1 MNMTASNGALSVPLE
16 HLPGLVALVVLPIVV
31 WFAICVVRELGARE
45 FAWAEVVE
53 RRLEGMSFSAKVALF
68 GSLAGAVVHAALVP
82 THWTADHVI
91 ALLFIAD
98 TVGFAI
104 AFAWIFT
111 ARRYWQPVAVAMLGG
126 TTAGYA
132 WYLLTGRE
140 TLDLVGLLTTTV
152 ELAAALVVVSSVSSA
167 VGSRRSGERW
177 IAAAV
182 SVALFSL
189 LGTSAIAS
197 ASPASSTTTS
207 TASSHTKQASS
218 SGKGTSGPG
227 MQGMPG
233 ASTGSRA
240 ISRTTTS
247 PAGPVTWPV
256 DMTAMAAGMEM
267 ATPNCTAEPTVAQQ
281 KAAVNLV
288 DQTVARAAPYKSLA
302 AAKAAGYVPVTRPG
316 QKVVHYINPSIYRQG
331 AVLNPNNIPVLVYV
345 NTSHGAVLSAA
356 MYLTPQSSAG
366 VRPPQPGGCLTQW
379 HIHTDL
385 CFSTGRV
392 VGNNNAGAC
401 SAGSINQTTHPMM
414 HVWLTSVSGGP
425 LAPDPPAVDQVVAA
439 NQMPTLNPPN
449 GTA

>member
-1 MNMTASNGALSVPLE
+1 MTGSNGALSVPLE
-16 HLPGLVALVVLPIVV
+16 HLPGLVALVALPIVV
-31 WFAICVVRELGARE
+31 WFVISVVGALGRCGV
-45 FAWAEVVE
+45 AWADVVE
-53 RRLEGMSFSAKVALF
+53 RRFERMSFSVRVALF

-82 THWTADHVI
+82 THWTSAHVI

-98 TVGFAI
+98 SVGFAI

-111 ARRYWQPVAVAMLGG
+111 ARRYWQSVALAMLGG

-152 ELAAALVVVSSVSSA
+152 ELAAALVVVSSAFSG
-167 VGSRRSGERW
+167 VGSRRRGERW

-197 ASPASSTTTS
+197 ASPASSTSTL
-207 TASSHTKQASS
+207 TASSQPNQASS
-218 SGKGTSGPG
+218 PRTGTSGPG
-227 MQGMPG
+227 MAGMPG
-233 ASTGSRA
+233 ASASSRP
-240 ISRTTTS
+240 ISLPTTS
-247 PAGPVTWPV
+247 PAGSVTWPV
-256 DMTAMAAGMEM
+256 DMTTMAAGMEM
-267 ATPNCTAEPTVAQQ
+267 ARANCTAEPTVAQQ
-281 KAAVNLV
+281 KAAVNVV
-288 DQTVARAAPYKSLA
+288 DQTVAAAAPYKSLA

-331 AVLNPNNIPVLVYV
+331 SVLDPTNIPVLVYV

-356 MYLTPQSSAG
+356 MYLTPQSSAAAK
-366 VRPPQPGGCLTQW
+366 PPQPGGCLTQW
-379 HIHTDL
+379 HLHTDL
-385 CFSTGRV
+385 CLNAGMV

-401 SAGSINQTTHPMM
+401 PTGSSNRTTQPMM
-414 HVWLTSVSGGP
+414 HVWLTSVTGGP

-439 NQMPTLNPPN
+439 NQMSALNPPN

>member
-1 MNMTASNGALSVPLE
+1 MTGSNGALSVPLE
-16 HLPGLVALVVLPIVV
+16 HLPGLVALVALPIVV
-31 WFAICVVRELGARE
+31 WIAICAVGALGRHGV
-45 FAWAEVVE
+45 AWAESVGQ
-53 RRLEGMSFSAKVALF
+53 RFQRMSFSARVALF
-68 GSLAGAVVHAALVP
+68 GSLVGAVVHAALVP
-82 THWTADHVI
+82 THWTAAHLT
-91 ALLFIAD
+91 ALLFLAD
-98 TVGFAI
+98 AVGFAI
-104 AFAWIFT
+104 AFVWVLT
-111 ARRYWQPVAVAMLGG
+111 ARRYWHSVAVAMLGG

-132 WYLLTGRE
+132 WYLVTGRE

-152 ELAAALVVVSSVSSA
+152 ELAAALVMVSSASSA

-197 ASPASSTTTS
+197 AAPASSTTTS
-207 TASSHTKQASS
+207 TASSQPKPASS
-218 SGKGTSGPG
+218 HGKGTSGPG
-227 MQGMPG
+227 MAGMPG
-233 ASTGSRA
+233 VSASSGP
-240 ISRTTTS
+240 ISRPTTS
-247 PAGPVTWPV
+247 PAGSVTWPV
-256 DMTAMAAGMEM
+256 DMTTMAAGMEM

-288 DQTVARAAPYKSLA
+288 DQTVATAAPYKSLA

-331 AVLNPNNIPVLVYV
+331 PVLDPNNIPVLVYV

-356 MYLTPQSSAG
+356 MYLTPRSSAAAK
-366 VRPPQPGGCLTQW
+366 PAQPGGCLTQW

-401 SAGSINQTTHPMM
+401 SAGSFNQTTQPMM

-425 LAPDPPAVDQVVAA
+425 LAPDPPAIDQVVAA
-439 NQMPTLNPPN
+439 SQMPALNPPN

>member
-1 MNMTASNGALSVPLE
+1 MTGSNGALSVPLE
-16 HLPGLVALVVLPIVV
+16 HLPGLVALVALPIVV
-31 WFAICVVRELGARE
+31 WIAICAIGALGKRRV
-45 FAWAEVVE
+45 AWAEVVGRRFE
-53 RRLEGMSFSAKVALF
+53 RMSFSARVALF

-82 THWTADHVI
+82 THWTAAHVI

-104 AFAWIFT
+104 AFVWIFT
-111 ARRYWQPVAVAMLGG
+111 ARRYWHSVALAMLGG

-152 ELAAALVVVSSVSSA
+152 ELAAALVVVSSASSA

-207 TASSHTKQASS
+207 TASPQAKQASS
-218 SGKGTSGPG
+218 HGKGTSGPG
-227 MQGMPG
+227 MEGMTG
-233 ASTGSRA
+233 ASASNRS
-240 ISRTTTS
+240 ISRPTTS
-247 PAGPVTWPV
+247 PAGSVTWPV
-256 DMTAMAAGMEM
+256 DMTTMAAGMEM

-288 DQTVARAAPYKSLA
+288 NQTVATAAPYKSLA

-331 AVLNPNNIPVLVYV
+331 PVLDPNNIPVLVYV

-356 MYLTPQSSAG
+356 MYLTPRSNAAA
-366 VRPPQPGGCLTQW
+366 RPPQPGGCLTQW

-401 SAGSINQTTHPMM
+401 SAGSFNQTTQPMM

-439 NQMPTLNPPN
+439 NQMPALNPPN

>member
-1 MNMTASNGALSVPLE
+1 MTGSNGALSVPLE
-16 HLPGLVALVVLPIVV
+16 HLPGLVALVALPIVV
-31 WFAICVVRELGARE
+31 WIAICAVGALGRRGV
-45 FAWAEVVE
+45 AWAEVVGRRFE
-53 RRLEGMSFSAKVALF
+53 RMSFSARVALF
-68 GSLAGAVVHAALVP
+68 GSLVGAVVHAALVP
-82 THWTADHVI
+82 THWTAAHVT

-98 TVGFAI
+98 AVGFAI
-104 AFAWIFT
+104 AFAWILT
-111 ARRYWQPVAVAMLGG
+111 ARRYWHSVALAMLGG

-152 ELAAALVVVSSVSSA
+152 ELAAALVVVSSAFSA

-177 IAAAV
+177 VAAAV

-197 ASPASSTTTS
+197 AAPASSTTTS
-207 TASSHTKQASS
+207 TASSQPKPASS
-218 SGKGTSGPG
+218 HGKGTSGPG
-227 MQGMPG
+227 MAGMPG
-233 ASTGSRA
+233 ASASSGP
-240 ISRTTTS
+240 ISRPTTS
-247 PAGPVTWPV
+247 PAGSVTWPV
-256 DMTAMAAGMEM
+256 DMTTMAAGMEM

-288 DQTVARAAPYKSLA
+288 DQTVATAAPYKSLA

-331 AVLNPNNIPVLVYV
+331 PVLDPNNIPVLVYV

-356 MYLTPQSSAG
+356 MYLTPRSSAAA
-366 VRPPQPGGCLTQW
+366 RPPQPGGCLTQW

-401 SAGSINQTTHPMM
+401 SAGSFNQTTQPMM

-425 LAPDPPAVDQVVAA
+425 LAPDPPAIDQVVAA
-439 NQMPTLNPPN
+439 SQMPALNAPN

>member
-1 MNMTASNGALSVPLE
+1 MTGSNGALSVPLE
-16 HLPGLVALVVLPIVV
+16 HLPGLVALVALPIVV
-31 WFAICVVRELGARE
+31 WIAICVVGALGRRGV
-45 FAWAEVVE
+45 AWAEDVE
-53 RRLEGMSFSAKVALF
+53 RRFERMSFSARVALF

-82 THWTADHVI
+82 THWTPAHVT

-98 TVGFAI
+98 SVGFAI

-111 ARRYWQPVAVAMLGG
+111 ARRYWHSVALAMLGG

-152 ELAAALVVVSSVSSA
+152 ELAAALVVVSSAFSA

-197 ASPASSTTTS
+197 ASPASSTATS
-207 TASSHTKQASS
+207 TASSQLNQAPNP
-218 SGKGTSGPG
+218 GTGTSSPG
-227 MQGMPG
+227 MAGMPG
-233 ASTGSRA
+233 PSASSRP
-240 ISRTTTS
+240 ISRPTTS
-247 PAGPVTWPV
+247 PAGSVTWPV
-256 DMTAMAAGMEM
+256 DMTTMAAGMEM
-267 ATPNCTAEPTVAQQ
+267 ATVNCTAEPTVAQQ

-288 DQTVARAAPYKSLA
+288 DQTVATAAPYKSLA

-316 QKVVHYINPSIYRQG
+316 QKIVHYINPSIYRQG
-331 AVLNPNNIPVLVYV
+331 SVLDPNNIPVLVYV

-356 MYLTPQSSAG
+356 MYLTPQSSAAA
-366 VRPPQPGGCLTQW
+366 RPPQPGGCLTQW

-392 VGNNNAGAC
+392 VGNNTAGAC
-401 SAGSINQTTHPMM
+401 SAGSFNQTTQPMM
-414 HVWLTSVSGGP
+414 HVWLTSVAGGP
-425 LAPDPPAVDQVVAA
+425 LAPDPPAVDQVVGA
-439 NQMPTLNPPN
+439 NQLSALNPPN